1 MTGWNNPDLP
11 GVPAIY
17 GQTPDVV
24 SIAGEEPEVHGVA
37 TLRRAPATNCA
48 RPEIA
53 LAVFSPVRPR
63 AAAVA
68 AILALAAVPSQRA
81 RPHPG
86 RR

>member
-37 TLRRAPATNCA
+37 TLRAPATNSA
-48 RPEIA
+48 RPEMA